1 MSYVLD
7 TEDLL
12 MRRRKSCMGRVSQYE
27 EQQVARFKEWL
38 KEKYKERGGHAVT
51 LPVAPAAQHSAAY
64 PRTLAPMMA

>member
-1 MSYVLD
+1 MLD

-12 MRRRKSCMGRVSQYE
+12 LRRRKACIGRVSQCE

-51 LPVAPAAQHSAAY
+51 LPVTPTAQHSGAY